1 MKTMLVIGMGRF
13 GKHLATRMSDLGNEV
28 MIVDKQE
35 ERVNELLP
43 IVTFAQ
49 IGDCTNESMLAS
61 LGVGNFDMCFVCIG
75 DDFQSSLEITSLLK
89 DLGAKY
95 VVSKADRA
103 IHEKFLLRNGADE
116 VIHPERDAAL
126 RAARKYSNKNIFD
139 FFELTNDFSV
149 FEVLPP
155 DSWIGK
161 SIKQINVRS
170 KYNINIVGIK
180 QNNKVVPITSVE
192 YIFNREEH
200 IIIVGNINENSR
212 LFEKNK

>member
-1 MKTMLVIGMGRF
+1 MKTMLVIGIGRF
-13 GKHLATRMSDLGNEV
+13 GKHLAIRLSELGNEV

-35 ERVNELLP
+35 ERVNELLS

-49 IGDCTNESMLAS
+49 IGDCTNESMLSS
-61 LGVGNFDMCFVCIG
+61 LGVNNFDTCFVCIG
-75 DDFQSSLEITSLLK
+75 EDFQSSLEITSLLK

-95 VVSKADRA
+95 VVSKANRA

-116 VIHPERDAAL
+116 IIHPERDAAL
-126 RAARKYSNKNIFD
+126 RAGRKYSNNNIFD
-139 FFELTNDFSV
+139 FFELTSDFSIS
-149 FEVLPP
+149 EVLPP

-161 SIKQINVRS
+161 SIKQVNVRS

-180 QNNKVVPITSVE
+180 KNNKVMPITSVE
-192 YIFNREEH
+192 YIFNLNEH
-200 IIIVGNINENSR
+200 LIIVGNLNENSR

>member
-1 MKTMLVIGMGRF
+1 MLVIGIGRF
-13 GKHLATRMSDLGNEV
+13 GKHLAIRLSELGNEV

-35 ERVNELLP
+35 ERVNELLS

-49 IGDCTNESMLAS
+49 IGDCTNESMLSS
-61 LGVGNFDMCFVCIG
+61 LGVNNFDTCFVCIG
-75 DDFQSSLEITSLLK
+75 EDFQSSLEITSLLK

-95 VVSKADRA
+95 VVSKANRA

-116 VIHPERDAAL
+116 IIHPERDAAL
-126 RAARKYSNKNIFD
+126 RAGRKYSNNNIFD
-139 FFELTNDFSV
+139 FFELTSDFSIS
-149 FEVLPP
+149 EVLPP

-161 SIKQINVRS
+161 SIKQVNVRS

-180 QNNKVVPITSVE
+180 KNNKVMPITSVE
-192 YIFNREEH
+192 YIFNLNEH
-200 IIIVGNINENSR
+200 LIIVGNLNENSR